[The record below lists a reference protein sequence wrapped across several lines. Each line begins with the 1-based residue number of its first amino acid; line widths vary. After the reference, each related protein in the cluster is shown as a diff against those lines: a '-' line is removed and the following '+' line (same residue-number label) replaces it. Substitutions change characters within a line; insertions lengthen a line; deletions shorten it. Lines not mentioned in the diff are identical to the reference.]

1 MNLRQL
7 LRHRAPNPTTV
18 TAEAVTEDFPALS
31 SDHTFDFT
39 ADDFAQ
45 PPTVYMPDR
54 FIRLGAYLTDFMP
67 ERRQVLAESETSGGW
82 PAWLAQ
88 HYEQEE
94 YWPYFKEMCAEIFT
108 NLDAGIP
115 AESSLVE
122 IEARGA
128 RYSDNLES
136 EE

>member
-1 MNLRQL
+1 MPDP
-7 LRHRAPNPTTV
+7 ATV
-18 TAEAVTEDFPALS
+18 TAEATTDEWPVLS

-45 PPTVYMPDR
+45 PPTVYIPDR
-54 FIRLGAYLTDFMP
+54 FIRLSAYLTDFTR

-94 YWPYFKEMCAEIFT
+94 YWWAFKELCAEVFT
-108 NLDAGIP
+108 NLDAGIS
-115 AESSLVE
+115 AERSLVE
-122 IEARGA
+122 IEARGS
-128 RYSDNLES
+128 RYNDNLEP